1 VEVALAPSESI
12 AEVMEPVETRESLG
26 AGSISRK
33 VLTAGEDL
41 DEEDSK
47 SLWLWFAIAAVI
59 LFIVEYLWSRPR
71 RTTAL
76 QKETVNA

>member
-1 VEVALAPSESI
+1 
-12 AEVMEPVETRESLG
+12 MEPVETRESLG

-59 LFIVEYLWSRPR
+59 LFISENLWSRPR
-71 RTTAL
+71 RTTVL
-76 QKETVNA
+76 EKETVNA